1 MRNNYSVSPSILS
14 ETPKIMNELS
24 QIESKLILVREQ
36 KVLLDRDVAA
46 LYGIETKRVN
56 EAYRNNPEKFPEGY
70 VLFLEEDESKSLRT
84 KISTLNNSTRGK
96 HTKYQVKAF
105 TEKGL
110 YMLATILKSERATET
125 TIAIIETYAKIKE
138 FTQLIQSSVD
148 DHSGELTN
156 EILEKSS
163 GLLKELI
170 VPDLKTDETETSF
183 EINFAVMKLKHTIK
197 RKK

>member
-1 MRNNYSVSPSILS
+1 
-14 ETPKIMNELS
+14 MNELS

-70 VLFLEEDESKSLRT
+70 VLFLEEDESKSLRS
-84 KISTLNNSTRGK
+84 KFSTLNNSTIGK

-125 TIAIIETYAKIKE
+125 TIAIIETYAKLKE

>member
-1 MRNNYSVSPSILS
+1 
-14 ETPKIMNELS
+14 MNELS
-24 QIESKLILVREQ
+24 QIESKLILVRKQ

-56 EAYRNNPEKFPEGY
+56 EAYRNNLEKFPEGY
-70 VLFLEEDESKSLRT
+70 VLFLDEEESHSLRS
-84 KISTLNNSTRGK
+84 KFSTLKNSSRGK

-125 TIAIIETYAKIKE
+125 TIAIIETYARIKE
-138 FTQLIQSSVD
+138 FTRLVQKSVYSKD
-148 DHSGELTN
+148 EQITAEL
-156 EILEKSS
+156 LEK
-163 GLLKELI
+163 GTGVLNELL
-170 VPDLKTDETETSF
+170 VPDLNTDETETSIEF
-183 EINFAVMKLKHTIK
+183 NFAVMKLKHTIK

>member
-1 MRNNYSVSPSILS
+1 
-14 ETPKIMNELS
+14 MNELS
-24 QIESKLILVREQ
+24 QIESKLILVRGQ

-70 VLFLEEDESKSLRT
+70 VLFLEEDESKSLRS
-84 KISTLNNSTRGK
+84 KFSTLNNSTRGK

>member
-1 MRNNYSVSPSILS
+1 M
-14 ETPKIMNELS
+14 
-24 QIESKLILVREQ
+24 
-36 KVLLDRDVAA
+36 DRDVAA

-70 VLFLEEDESKSLRT
+70 VLFLEEDESKSLRS
-84 KISTLNNSTRGK
+84 KFSTLNNSTIGK

-125 TIAIIETYAKIKE
+125 TIAIIETYAKLKE

>member
-1 MRNNYSVSPSILS
+1 
-14 ETPKIMNELS
+14 MNELS
-24 QIESKLILVREQ
+24 QIESKLIVVRNQ
-36 KVLLDRDVAA
+36 KVLLDRDVAS

-70 VLFLEEDESKSLRT
+70 VLFLDEEESKSLRS
-84 KISTLNNSTRGK
+84 KISTLNNSARGK

-110 YMLATILKSERATET
+110 YMLATILKSESATET
-125 TIAIIETYAKIKE
+125 TIAIIETYAKLKE
-138 FTQLIQSSVD
+138 FTRLVKSSVNEET
-148 DHSGELTN
+148 SELTN
-156 EILEKSS
+156 ELLEKGT

>member
-1 MRNNYSVSPSILS
+1 
-14 ETPKIMNELS
+14 MNELS
-24 QIESKLILVREQ
+24 QIESKIILVRDQ
-36 KVLLDRDVAA
+36 KVLLDRDVAS

-70 VLFLEEDESKSLRT
+70 VLFLDEEESNSLRS
-84 KISTLNNSTRGK
+84 KISTLENSTRGK

-125 TIAIIETYAKIKE
+125 TLAIIETYAKLKE
-138 FTQLIQSSVD
+138 FTQLIRTSVNQEA
-148 DHSGELTN
+148 GELTN
-156 EILEKSS
+156 ELLEKGS

-170 VPDLKTDETETSF
+170 LPDLKTDETETSF

>member
-1 MRNNYSVSPSILS
+1 M
-14 ETPKIMNELS
+14 PKIMNELS

-36 KVLLDRDVAA
+36 KILLDRDVAE
-46 LYGIETKRVN
+46 LYGIETKRIN

-70 VLFLEEDESKSLRT
+70 VLFLDENESKSLRS
-84 KISTLNNSTRGK
+84 KFSTLNNSTRGK
-96 HTKYQVKAF
+96 HTKYQTKAF

-110 YMLATILKSERATET
+110 YMLATILRSERATET
-125 TIAIIETYAKIKE
+125 TLAIIETYAKLKE
-138 FTQLIQSSVD
+138 FTQLIQSSVV
-148 DHSGELTN
+148 DHKGELTN
-156 EILEKSS
+156 EVIEKSS

>member
-1 MRNNYSVSPSILS
+1 
-14 ETPKIMNELS
+14 
-24 QIESKLILVREQ
+24 
-36 KVLLDRDVAA
+36 
-46 LYGIETKRVN
+46 
-56 EAYRNNPEKFPEGY
+56 
-70 VLFLEEDESKSLRT
+70 
-84 KISTLNNSTRGK
+84 
-96 HTKYQVKAF
+96 
-105 TEKGL
+105 
-110 YMLATILKSERATET
+110 MLATILKSERATET
-125 TIAIIETYAKIKE
+125 TIAIIETYAKLKE

>member
-1 MRNNYSVSPSILS
+1 
-14 ETPKIMNELS
+14 
-24 QIESKLILVREQ
+24 
-36 KVLLDRDVAA
+36 
-46 LYGIETKRVN
+46 
-56 EAYRNNPEKFPEGY
+56 
-70 VLFLEEDESKSLRT
+70 
-84 KISTLNNSTRGK
+84 
-96 HTKYQVKAF
+96 
-105 TEKGL
+105 
-110 YMLATILKSERATET
+110 MLATILKSERATET

>member
-1 MRNNYSVSPSILS
+1 
-14 ETPKIMNELS
+14 MNELS
-24 QIESKLILVREQ
+24 QIESKLIVVRNQ
-36 KVLLDRDVAA
+36 KVLLDRDVAS

-70 VLFLEEDESKSLRT
+70 VLFLDEEESKSLRS
-84 KISTLNNSTRGK
+84 KISTLNNSARGK
-96 HTKYQVKAF
+96 HTKYQAKAF

-125 TIAIIETYAKIKE
+125 TIAIIETYAKLKE
-138 FTQLIQSSVD
+138 FTRLVKSSVNEET
-148 DHSGELTN
+148 SELTN
-156 EILEKSS
+156 EWIEKGS

-183 EINFAVMKLKHTIK
+183 EINFAVMKLKQTIK